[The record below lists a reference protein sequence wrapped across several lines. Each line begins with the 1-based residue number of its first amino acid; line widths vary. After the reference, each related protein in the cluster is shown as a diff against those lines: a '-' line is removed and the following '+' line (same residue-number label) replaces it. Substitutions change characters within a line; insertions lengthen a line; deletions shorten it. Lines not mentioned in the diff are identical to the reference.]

1 MLLVNVIKEMFA
13 ISNPYPM
20 DSLGKDGKY
29 RLIAYVLVK
38 DTDGSY
44 TVNNVIS
51 CSLIEKIDYQY
62 E

>member
-1 MLLVNVIKEMFA
+1 MVNVVKEMFA

-38 DTDGSY
+38 DTDGS
-44 TVNNVIS
+44 
-51 CSLIEKIDYQY
+51 CSLMEKWTINTNRKI
-62 E
+62 